1 MRYFIYAIFNDSRN
15 SLMYFMKINQ
25 HIFVKLIFEY
35 LVEYKTDINIDVFGI
50 DMINEN
56 IFEYFYENY
65 FN

>member
-1 MRYFIYAIFNDSRN
+1 MRYFIYAIFNDYRN